1 MDKKEAAKLLAII
14 KCAYPSQYKN
24 MQDSDAKITISLWQS
39 HFANI
44 PAELVY
50 QAVNRHIAKSSYAP
64 AISEINDELHIIHL
78 NALETITG
86 MFTDATASEIER
98 AERIDRLLSGYEQN
112 QRRLPE

>member
-1 MDKKEAAKLLAII
+1 MDKKKRRSCWQLSNALIRHNTKHAGQR
-14 KCAYPSQYKN
+14 C
-24 MQDSDAKITISLWQS
+24 KITISLWQS

-86 MFTDATASEIER
+86 MFTDATAGEIER

>member
-39 HFANI
+39 HFSKI
-44 PAELVY
+44 PAELVFE
-50 QAVNRHIAKSSYAP
+50 AVNRHIAKSSFAP
-64 AISEINDELHIIHL
+64 AISEINDELHNIHL
-78 NALETITG
+78 NALEIITE
-86 MFTDATASEIER
+86 MFSDSTSEERER
-98 AERIDRLLSGYEQN
+98 AERINRILSGYEQN